1 MELKEKRQSCSQSKK
16 EPRQE
21 KVSFSCRGRELPLGL
36 ALGDEREACAREKS
50 RTRRWG
56 PSTVAPRGQVGWGRT
71 RAEPNSARLPLHI
84 ASHHPLV
91 LEETTFC

>member
-21 KVSFSCRGRELPLGL
+21 TTRFPCRGRELPLGP
-36 ALGDEREACAREKS
+36 ALGEEREACAREKS
-50 RTRRWG
+50 RTRRWV
-56 PSTVAPRGQVGWGRT
+56 PAWVPHVARWAGRT

-84 ASHHPLV
+84 ASHHPLFQIR
-91 LEETTFC
+91 LRFC